1 GGVGLRCVDARRQS
15 SLGDLDQVREGGRVV
30 DGELG
35 EHATVDLDTGG
46 LEALDETVVG
56 HAVGA
61 GAGVDALDPEATE
74 VTLALAT
81 VTVAVDQ
88 RMEDRFLGLAVQA
101 PARSAVAAGAARAG
115 AALAATG
122 HRPRRR
128 PVQGSHLPLSLPRSL
143 RALARS
149 PPVISW
155 SVATRRLRAEVL
167 PSNLCWLFTPSRM
180 ILPVPVTRMRFLA
193 LLFVFC
199 FGMVP
204 FSFAIRRRRQ
214 PPATTSHAQTAAGLE
229 RDVD

>member
-1 GGVGLRCVDARRQS
+1 MSAARGSRNLPGTKTRGGVSPALELAQKLTGL
-15 SLGDLDQVREGGRVV
+15 
-30 DGELG
+30 
-35 EHATVDLDTGG
+35 
-46 LEALDETVVG
+46 
-56 HAVGA
+56 GA
-61 GAGVDALDPEATE
+61 I
-74 VTLALAT
+74 
-81 VTVAVDQ
+81 
-88 RMEDRFLGLAVQA
+88 
-101 PARSAVAAGAARAG
+101 AAGDFLVG
-115 AALAATG
+115 GHAALARRGIALELVLVVHAFAHALASAG
-122 HRPRRR
+122 HAHALLAAAVRLPEDPGICPGRR
-128 PVQGSHLPLSLPRSL
+128 PVEGSHLPLSLPRSL

-214 PPATTSHAQTAAGLE
+214 PPATTSHAQTAEGLE